1 MKGFHFVLT
10 VFIMFMLG
18 QFVISQQSYERYT
31 SLFFENVKIGNPAK
45 EISLILNT
53 ISTKSVLFTN
63 EKRPYYNEI
72 QKEKRTDVFKDK
84 VSFDGHVVKSF
95 KFNLEVDDTKLNNKA
110 IQGELGLGIND
121 KNSSEFINTLYD
133 NKIISS
139 KAIEIDFKELEKAD
153 KVALNFNPNK
163 KGFNYCDLSSKNFME
178 ENDYYRNAWVC
189 KLSHIVLGSNK
200 KELTWDNAIEVNGEV
215 TFDSKTKYVYI
226 PKEYMKNIENQ
237 WKLDSKEC
245 KLMHDSET
253 DEKYYRC
260 KEEIEKDIYNLN
272 SIYLIIGGYG
282 YRLRAQDLF
291 EHDGKYFHCLIRYY
305 NDDRNLWVL
314 GAPFLVKYNLLLD
327 YGKTRI
333 GMKGENILDFEK
345 EYEKW
350 EEEIKEDQKGFF
362 EKYTWEKIIMIIGA
376 IVGTL
381 IIIYVMFWLYR
392 NFRRVKPKYHIEL
405 EEQYDKTKF
414 YA

>member
-53 ISTKSVLFTN
+53 ISTKSVLLTN

-327 YGKTRI
+327 YDKTRI

-350 EEEIKEDQKGFF
+350 EEELKEDQKGFF
-362 EKYTWEKIIMIIGA
+362 EKYTWEKIVMIIGA

-414 YA
+414 YK